1 MIALIAF
8 LLTLLGMPS
17 FIRWMRKKQIGEMVR
32 EEGPKTHQEKAGTP
46 TMGGLFFVLVLL
58 FMSLVHCLY
67 TQNFSLQ
74 SLFLIY
80 LSLAFAFI
88 GFMDDYRKTIR
99 KSAYGLKAREDLILQ
114 FCFALPLVYFVLK
127 DANISLALL
136 FIGIFKLFVILAVSN
151 SVNLSDGLDGLLS
164 GLAIPVFVF
173 YFFYAQFFSIP
184 WLSTFALIWI
194 GCLLGFL
201 FFNAHP
207 AKIFMGNIGSF
218 AIGGAIAAIAVVTH
232 TEWILLILGALFVLE
247 AVSVIIQVSYFK
259 YSRKK
264 TGEGKRIFRMAPIH
278 HHFELLG
285 FSETLIV
292 VRFWV
297 IQIIMTMF
305 AWFVAV
311 KIF

>member
-1 MIALIAF
+1 
-8 LLTLLGMPS
+8 
-17 FIRWMRKKQIGEMVR
+17 
-32 EEGPKTHQEKAGTP
+32 
-46 TMGGLFFVLVLL
+46 
-58 FMSLVHCLY
+58 
-67 TQNFSLQ
+67 
-74 SLFLIY
+74 
-80 LSLAFAFI
+80 
-88 GFMDDYRKTIR
+88 
-99 KSAYGLKAREDLILQ
+99 
-114 FCFALPLVYFVLK
+114 
-127 DANISLALL
+127 
-136 FIGIFKLFVILAVSN
+136 
-151 SVNLSDGLDGLLS
+151 
-164 GLAIPVFVF
+164 
-173 YFFYAQFFSIP
+173 
-184 WLSTFALIWI
+184 
-194 GCLLGFL
+194 
-201 FFNAHP
+201 
-207 AKIFMGNIGSF
+207 MGNIGSF
-218 AIGGAIAAIAVVTH
+218 AIGGAIAAIAVITH